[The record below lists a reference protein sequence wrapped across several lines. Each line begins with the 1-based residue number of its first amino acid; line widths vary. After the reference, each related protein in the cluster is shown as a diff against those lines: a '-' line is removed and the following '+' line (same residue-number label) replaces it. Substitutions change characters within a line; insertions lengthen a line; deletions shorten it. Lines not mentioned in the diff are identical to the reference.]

1 MPLAGIPFDPSTS
14 RPAGRLARPFSSGS
28 GSRIPVVVR
37 LLLLVPAVLLSA
49 SLAGSVAAQVANNAI
64 RVQVSPDTTLLRPL
78 KDPATITIDV
88 DGAGERPRGPV
99 DLSVRLTAPP
109 PGTFVSSDFPLI
121 EGTRLIDMNLANVT
135 GTLSWDYVFPI
146 RGEYRLD
153 VSATDGQGRRL
164 ERSFAIQV
172 PANRAKT
179 AFLAGF
185 VAALFLLGFIAGR
198 IFSAPAGVA
207 AVLMI
212 TLLYGAGLNRGLSAD
227 TNQSAGLKGE
237 LTVAPPRVG
246 SPSALRWRG
255 IDPGTGEPVPATVT
269 LRVVQLE
276 KGKEIFTLNRVPTDG
291 TLDLAFQF
299 TDASPHRVLARATA
313 PGRLR
318 ATEVARTVEVESA
331 TPSLVIRVWP
341 VLLFIFVVLA
351 GLAAGRFSKRRHL
364 PLPWTAKR
372 VKIHPKEAS

>member
-1 MPLAGIPFDPSTS
+1 M
-14 RPAGRLARPFSSGS
+14 
-28 GSRIPVVVR
+28 
-37 LLLLVPAVLLSA
+37 PAVLLSA
-49 SLAGSVAAQVANNAI
+49 SLARSVAAQVANNAI

-109 PGTFVSSDFPLI
+109 PGTLVSSDFPLI

-172 PANRAKT
+172 RENRAKT

-212 TLLYGAGLNRGLSAD
+212 TLLYGSGLNRGLGAE
-227 TNQSAGLKGE
+227 TNQTAGLKGE

-246 SPSALRWRG
+246 HPSALRWRG

-276 KGKEIFTLNRVPTDG
+276 KGKEIFTLKRVPTDG

-331 TPSLVIRVWP
+331 TPSLVIRVRP
-341 VLLFIFVVLA
+341 VLLFVFVVLA
-351 GLAAGRFSKRRHL
+351 GLAAGRFSKRRRL

>member
-1 MPLAGIPFDPSTS
+1 MPLAGIPFASSTS
-14 RPAGRLARPFSSGS
+14 RPAGRLARPFSSGP
-28 GSRIPVVVR
+28 GRRIPVVVR
-37 LLLLVPAVLLSA
+37 LLFLVPAVLLSA

-109 PGTFVSSDFPLI
+109 PGTLVSSDFPLI

-135 GTLSWDYVFPI
+135 GTLSWGYVFPI

-198 IFSAPAGVA
+198 IFSAPAGMA

-212 TLLYGAGLNRGLSAD
+212 TLLFGAGLNRGLSAD
-227 TNQSAGLKGE
+227 TSQTAGLKGE

-246 SPSALRWRG
+246 HPSALRWRG

>member
-1 MPLAGIPFDPSTS
+1 M
-14 RPAGRLARPFSSGS
+14 
-28 GSRIPVVVR
+28 
-37 LLLLVPAVLLSA
+37 
-49 SLAGSVAAQVANNAI
+49 ANNAI
-64 RVQVSPDTTLLRPL
+64 RVQVSPDTTLLRPM

-109 PGTFVSSDFPLI
+109 PGTLVSSDFPLI

-198 IFSAPAGVA
+198 IFSAPAGMA

-212 TLLYGAGLNRGLSAD
+212 TLLFGAGLNRGLSAD
-227 TNQSAGLKGE
+227 TSQTAGLKGE

-246 SPSALRWRG
+246 HPSALRWRG

-351 GLAAGRFSKRRHL
+351 GLAAGRFSKRRRL
-364 PLPWTAKR
+364 PLPWAAKR